1 MKIHEAEARELL
13 ARAGL
18 PVPDGATASTP
29 AAARAA
35 AERLFAG
42 GANQVVIKAQVLV
55 GGRGKAGGVK
65 LAASPD
71 EAERVAAAILALE
84 IKGLP
89 VRRVLVAPAA
99 DITREIYLSALI
111 DRTSR
116 GVLLMASAAGG
127 MEIEEVAANDPSA
140 IVRLNAHPHAGL
152 LPFQARRLGFGIGL
166 SGELLKQFVVI
177 ATGLVRVARDADAD
191 LVEINPLAVVPAS
204 SVPGG
209 ERLVCLDAKV
219 TLDDSALDRHPEF
232 AAWRD
237 VDSEDPID
245 REAREQGIA
254 YIRLDGSI
262 GCMVNGAGLAMTT
275 LDLVTRAGGTPANF
289 LDIGGGA
296 RSEKVAAAMRIIL
309 ADAGVKAILV
319 NIFGGITRGDEVA
332 RGLIEARGQQ
342 ARSVPMVVRIVGTN
356 ATEAAELLRAGGFE
370 TAVSLDEAA
379 EKAVALAAAGAAS

>member
-1 MKIHEAEARELL
+1 VKIHEAEARELL